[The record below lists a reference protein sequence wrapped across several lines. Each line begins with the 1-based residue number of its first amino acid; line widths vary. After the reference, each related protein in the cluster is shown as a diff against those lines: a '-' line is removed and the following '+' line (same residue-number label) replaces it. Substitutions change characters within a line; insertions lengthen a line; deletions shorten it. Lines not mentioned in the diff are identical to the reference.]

1 MSRSL
6 LNSLNRLS
14 PTCRQ
19 AARLISD
26 AMERDLPAVDR
37 IGMSLHLAICRACRR
52 YRRSVAFLSQL
63 LRMQAGKESSP
74 VRTRLSQAAKSRI
87 LQNIRDQSGR

>member
-26 AMERDLPAVDR
+26 AMERDLPMLDYV
-37 IGMSLHLAICRACRR
+37 GLSLHLAICRACRR

-63 LRMQAGKESSP
+63 LRIQAGKDASP
-74 VRTRLSQAAKSRI
+74 VRTRLSDAAKSRI
-87 LQNIRDQSGR
+87 LQTIRDQIDR

>member
-1 MSRSL
+1 VSGSL
-6 LNSLNRLS
+6 LNSLQRLS

-37 IGMSLHLAICRACRR
+37 VGMSLHLAICRACRR

-63 LRMQAGKESSP
+63 LRIQSTSEP
-74 VRTRLSQAAKSRI
+74 PLVRTRLPEGARSRI
-87 LQNIRDQSGR
+87 LQRIREHIGR